1 MLFIEIA
8 GLIAFSISGALAAFK
23 KDLDIVG
30 YVAVGVVT
38 GIGGG
43 TLRDLILNRTVF
55 WIGDPY
61 LYSLNICIATAVVT
75 YFFGRFIENRKN
87 IVNWFDALGLALF
100 AIQGYS
106 IAFQMHGNFEIA
118 LIMGVVTGVGGGL
131 MRDIC
136 LNRQPFIFRGELYAS
151 AVAAGLLVYY
161 LSDSIALSFA
171 TSFTLRA
178 GAIKF
183 GWRLK

>member
-30 YVAVGVVT
+30 YIVVGTAT

-43 TLRDLILNRTVF
+43 TVRDLILNKTVF
-55 WIGDPY
+55 WLVDPY
-61 LYSLNICIATAVVT
+61 LYSLNICIATSIIT
-75 YFFGRFIENRKN
+75 YLLGKYIENTKN

-100 AIQGYS
+100 GIQGYA
-106 IAFQMHGNFEIA
+106 IAFQMHQNFEIA
-118 LIMGVVTGVGGGL
+118 LIMGIITGVGGGL
-131 MRDIC
+131 IRDIF
-136 LNRQPFIFRGELYAS
+136 LNRQPFIFRGEVYAS
-151 AVAAGLLVYY
+151 AVAAGLVVYY
-161 LSDSIALSFA
+161 ISNSIALSFI
-171 TSFTLRA
+171 TSFALRA
-178 GAIKF
+178 GAIRL